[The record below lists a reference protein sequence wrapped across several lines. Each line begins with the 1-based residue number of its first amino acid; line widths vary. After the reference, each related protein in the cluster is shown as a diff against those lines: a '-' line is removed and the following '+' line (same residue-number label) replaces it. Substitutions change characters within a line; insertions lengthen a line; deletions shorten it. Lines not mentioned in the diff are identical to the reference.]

1 MIFCRTFSS
10 SLPWFPKK
18 SEKKIRAHPISLTRK
33 EFSDTRHYSEFSQ
46 KKEERKK
53 KERKKKS
60 EKNSSRVCFSLIYVQ
75 RRDFVSVL
83 GSRL

>member
-1 MIFCRTFSS
+1 MPILSVWRG
-10 SLPWFPKK
+10 K
-18 SEKKIRAHPISLTRK
+18 SFETLAIIVNFRK
-33 EFSDTRHYSEFSQ
+33 

-53 KERKKKS
+53 KS
-60 EKNSSRVCFSLIYVQ
+60 EKKESSRVCFSLIYVQ